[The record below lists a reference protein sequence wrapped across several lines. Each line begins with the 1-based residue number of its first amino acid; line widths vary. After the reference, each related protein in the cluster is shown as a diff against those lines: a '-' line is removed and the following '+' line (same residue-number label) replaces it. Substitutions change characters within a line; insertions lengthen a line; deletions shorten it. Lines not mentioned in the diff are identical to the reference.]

1 VTLVIVLRFFVN
13 RAPQDWSLITCLA
26 LASDDD
32 YEKIDDGGNLS
43 PVKQTGRLL
52 INTAM
57 VAR

>member
-1 VTLVIVLRFFVN
+1 LVIVLRFFVN

-43 PVKQTGRLL
+43 HVKQTGIYIL
-52 INTAM
+52 
-57 VAR
+57 